1 MSKQALQL
9 ITQPL
14 LNAIPDDLT
23 DRLDPVYVEY
33 YNKYNAGRLHTH
45 QIPIETFRA
54 NPLQYVIQWGRAD
67 GGEVFR
73 ISEQKCPVNGG
84 EISIRIFEPGPAD
97 DATTPR
103 RPLYINYHGGGFT
116 FGDLEMDDPFCRRV
130 CREVGCVAFDVEYRL
145 SPDYRYPIPLEDCFA
160 ALKWIQKEKVD
171 EFHLDTNRTAIGG
184 VSAGGHLSA
193 VLAHLARD
201 EGVPL
206 AFQLLVVPGVDMTAL
221 LPNGDVNPTCPYKS
235 FAELVNTP
243 ALPVER
249 EWKINPIKAPSF
261 RGLAQALVV
270 TAELDPLREEGQAYV
285 EKLREAGVPVE
296 HIMYPRVPHPFMMHD
311 AVLEAG
317 KKYQVD
323 TVRALKDALHKKEGD
338 GDKIYRN

>member
-160 ALKWIQKEKVD
+160 ALKWVSLFPHHWRYRSRPETCLKSDSRLGSRKIDKRHV
-171 EFHLDTNRTAIGG
+171 LDTKGKGG
-184 VSAGGHLSA
+184 RVSSGHQPDCDRWRVCWGS
-193 VLAHLARD
+193 
-201 EGVPL
+201 P
-206 AFQLLVVPGVDMTAL
+206 
-221 LPNGDVNPTCPYKS
+221 
-235 FAELVNTP
+235 
-243 ALPVER
+243 
-249 EWKINPIKAPSF
+249 F
-261 RGLAQALVV
+261 RCTGSL
-270 TAELDPLREEGQAYV
+270 G
-285 EKLREAGVPVE
+285 
-296 HIMYPRVPHPFMMHD
+296 PR
-311 AVLEAG
+311 
-317 KKYQVD
+317 
-323 TVRALKDALHKKEGD
+323 
-338 GDKIYRN
+338 